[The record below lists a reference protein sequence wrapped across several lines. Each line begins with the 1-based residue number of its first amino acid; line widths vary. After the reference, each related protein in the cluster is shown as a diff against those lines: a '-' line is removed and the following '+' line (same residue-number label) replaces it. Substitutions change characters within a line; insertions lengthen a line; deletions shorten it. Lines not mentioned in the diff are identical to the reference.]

1 MPRLPRIFVPSLI
14 IGLALGAVH
23 CDDEDEFTK
32 TCRSLCQ
39 YMNCADGVDVEDC
52 TDEHRDRL
60 DAALEVGDACGK
72 RYQEMIECV
81 VALEDCSGV
90 ANWESRRGLNLDYP
104 CRGETESFLEVCPDL
119 WFVMKPPM

>member
-1 MPRLPRIFVPSLI
+1 MMPRPCPRFVSLFV
-14 IGLALGAVH
+14 LSLTLGAIH

-39 YMNCADGVDVEDC
+39 YLNCADGVDVEDC

-60 DAALEVGDACGK
+60 DAALDIGDACGK

-81 VALEDCSGV
+81 VALKDCSGV
-90 ANWESRRGLNLDYP
+90 ANWESRLGLNLDYP
-104 CRGETESFLEVCPDL
+104 CRGESEDFLEECPDL
-119 WFVMKPPM
+119 